1 MQAMQLDRQQIIHL
15 AAARTEADTR
25 TIAKVIDGRPVK
37 GRVALRIR
45 RALIELGVDP
55 PAPTPITESEK

>member
-1 MQAMQLDRQQIIHL
+1 MQTMQLERHQIIHL

-25 TIAKVIDGRPVK
+25 TIAKVIDGKRVK

-45 RALIELGVDP
+45 RALVELGINP
-55 PAPTPITESEK
+55 PEAK

>member
-1 MQAMQLDRQQIIHL
+1 MQQALQLDRHQIIHL

-25 TIAKVIDGRPVK
+25 TIGKILDGLPVK

-45 RALIELGVDP
+45 RALVELGINP
-55 PAPTPITESEK
+55 PTPQHQAEAR